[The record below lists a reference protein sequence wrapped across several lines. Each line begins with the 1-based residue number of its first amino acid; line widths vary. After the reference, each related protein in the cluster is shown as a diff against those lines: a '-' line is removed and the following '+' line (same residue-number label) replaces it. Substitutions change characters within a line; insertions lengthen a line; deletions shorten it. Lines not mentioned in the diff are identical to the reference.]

1 MEPDDD
7 KTRSYVALTK
17 GTMVSHYRIIE
28 KIGAGGMGEV
38 YLAKDTELNRK
49 VALKFLPPYLC
60 QDEEC
65 RKRFTREAQAAA
77 SLDHPNI
84 AAIYEVG
91 EYNGRPFF
99 SMQVVEGQSL
109 RDVVTGKDLPIDRI
123 LEIAIQICEGLQ
135 AAHDKGIIHRDI
147 KPSNILIDDHG
158 RVRIVDFGLAS
169 VVGTDQLTKTGSTLG
184 TIGYMSP
191 EQVQGKEVDH
201 RNDLFSLGVVLYE
214 LITKQNPFKRDSE
227 AATLKAVSDDTPE
240 PLARFKS
247 GLPDGLQ
254 AIIDKALEK
263 DVKTRYQHADGIL
276 SDLMR
281 LKRSLDVSQSTGAVP
296 MSVRKSRTAWWI
308 ATAIVVVAVIAVIIV
323 VKPWTTGDV
332 SKEPDKIMLA
342 VLPFENLGNPED
354 EYFAD
359 GITEEILTN
368 LAKLSGLGVISRT
381 SAMQYK
387 NSEKGLRQIG
397 EELGVDY
404 VLEGTIRWDKSGDV
418 NRVRIHPQLIKVA
431 DDTHLWAD
439 RYDAI
444 LSDVFEI
451 QSGIAEKV
459 AEALNVALLETE
471 RRALAQQ
478 PTENTEAY
486 DYYLRGKQ
494 YFSVEAGR
502 GDYRSA
508 EAMHRK
514 AIELEPEFALAYAE
528 LGMVYTDMY
537 WHFFDRTEQRL
548 TAAKET
554 IDKALELAPDEPVA
568 HLALGWYYYHG
579 HLDYEQAL
587 IASIAYA
594 KRRQGEWDK
603 AIEYLKRAIKLNPRE
618 PHFLLELGMTLMKSH
633 QYEEAEYYCDRAIEL
648 APDIEWPYLIKSWSH
663 LARLGDTKK
672 ARDVLQVTL
681 ERNGRSPILTFFEML
696 YDCYDEQFE
705 RALSLITAPGQVYYV
720 PRSDTAEY
728 YLLKGPRSDTA
739 EYYLLKGEIYRYM
752 NRPDLMKPYYD
763 SARVVLE
770 EKIADDPD
778 DPLYHSIMGRVY
790 AGLARKG
797 DAIREGLYAV
807 ELLPLSKDAV
817 IGAELVRR
825 LAQTYTAVGEY
836 NLAIDQLEYLLAG
849 PSNVSVSILKKFPDY
864 KPLRNHPRFQA
875 LLKRYENNQ

>member
-1 MEPDDD
+1 
-7 KTRSYVALTK
+7 
-17 GTMVSHYRIIE
+17 MVGHYRIVE

-38 YLAKDTELNRK
+38 YLTEDTKLKRK
-49 VALKFLPPYLC
+49 VALKFLPYHLC
-60 QDEEC
+60 QDREC

-77 SLDHPNI
+77 KLNHPNI
-84 AAIYEVG
+84 VTIYEVG
-91 EYNGRPFF
+91 EHQGRPFIA
-99 SMQVVEGQSL
+99 MEQIEGQSL
-109 RDVVTGKDLPIDRI
+109 RDIIKSEELQPDRVIDLS
-123 LEIAIQICEGLQ
+123 IQICEGLSKAHQ
-135 AAHDKGIIHRDI
+135 AGITHRDI
-147 KPSNILIDDHG
+147 KPSNIVIDLDG
-158 RVRIVDFGLAS
+158 RPKLLDFGLAVIQGS
-169 VVGTDQLTKTGSTLG
+169 DKLTKTGSTLG

-191 EQVQGKEVDH
+191 EQIQVREIDQ
-201 RNDLFSLGVVLYE
+201 RSDLFSFGVVLYE
-214 LITKQNPFKRDSE
+214 MITGRLPFKGDTE
-227 AATLKAVSDDTPE
+227 AATMNSVLNDTPE
-240 PLARFKS
+240 PLSRYKS
-247 GLPDGLQ
+247 SVPDELQ
-254 AIIDKALEK
+254 RIVSKLLEK
-263 DVKTRYQHADGIL
+263 DPQLRYQSAAGVIADFKKLASTAGTGSKASRRTL
-276 SDLMR
+276 S
-281 LKRSLDVSQSTGAVP
+281 
-296 MSVRKSRTAWWI
+296 W
-308 ATAIVVVAVIAVIIV
+308 VAVAVVPVLIAAV
-323 VKPWTTGDV
+323 VYLFFMRTTLQEIETTE
-332 SKEPDKIMLA
+332 SERIMLA

-387 NSEKGLRQIG
+387 NSKKGLRQIG

-451 QSGIAEKV
+451 QSSIAEKV

-471 RRALAQQ
+471 RHALTQQ

-494 YFSVEAGR
+494 YFSIEAGR
-502 GDYRSA
+502 ADYRSA
-508 EAMHRK
+508 EVMHRK
-514 AIELEPEFALAYAE
+514 AIELDPEFALAYAE
-528 LGMVYTDMY
+528 LGIVYTDMY
-537 WHFFDRTEQRL
+537 WSFYDRTEQRL
-548 TAAKET
+548 TAAKES
-554 IDKALELAPDEPVA
+554 IDKALELSPDEPVA

-587 IASIAYA
+587 KQFTIVLQKQPNNSLAIASIAYT
-594 KRRQGEWDK
+594 KRRQGHCDK
-603 AIEYLKRAIKLNPRE
+603 AIEYLKRAVKLNPRE
-618 PHFLLELGMTLMKSH
+618 PYFLFELGHTLMKNH
-633 QYEEAEYYCDRAIEL
+633 QYEEAEYYSDRAIEL
-648 APDIEWPYLIKSWSH
+648 APDFHVPYFVKSWSH

-681 ERNGRSPILTFFEML
+681 ERNGRSPELTFFEVL
-696 YDCYDEQFE
+696 YDCFDEQFE

-720 PRSDTAEY
+720 PRC
-728 YLLKGPRSDTA
+728 DTA
-739 EYYLLKGEIYRYM
+739 EYYLLKGEMYRYM

-770 EKIADDPD
+770 EKIVDDPD

-790 AGLARKG
+790 AGLGRKE

-807 ELLPLSKDAV
+807 ELLPLSKDAYV
-817 IGAELVRR
+817 GAELVRR

-836 NLAIDQLEYLLAG
+836 DLAIDQLEYLLAG
-849 PSNVSVSILKKFPDY
+849 PSNVSVLILKKFPEY

-875 LLKRYENNQ
+875 LIKKYDHNQ